1 MYQIDN
7 MCQIRSEVKATP
19 NKYTRGDHAMCK
31 FAIATDHSAVDM
43 HAASGRQRLH
53 RPFY

>member
-1 MYQIDN
+1 MNQIDN

-19 NKYTRGDHAMCK
+19 SKYTRGDDVMCK
-31 FAIATDHSAVDM
+31 FAIATDHSMADM
-43 HAASGRQRLH
+43 YAASGRQRLH